1 MFRAPQAVPP
11 PSGTIDNEGPT
22 MKGPM
27 MSNRWLKAAAAL
39 ICALAMSV
47 SWAAA
52 GSQKIFASPEIA
64 AEALVDSLARND
76 DAELRV
82 ILGVEYARLMSLDDL
97 ASEDRL
103 AFLAAWAKG
112 HRILRDNDTLA
123 RLEVSSGWT
132 LPIPLV
138 RSGSGWIFDTRA
150 GMEEMRI
157 RRIGRNELAAIQTMY
172 AYVDAQ
178 REYAAQDRN
187 GDGVREFAQKILSS
201 PGKQDGLYWPTAA
214 DEPES
219 PAGPLLETKDL
230 KEGYHGYRFRILK
243 AQGKAAQGGA
253 RNYVKGGRMTEGFA
267 LVGWPARYGETGL
280 ATFIVNQDGVVYQKY
295 LGPNAAAIAG
305 AMTRFDPDASWTALP
320 AP

>member
-1 MFRAPQAVPP
+1 
-11 PSGTIDNEGPT
+11 
-22 MKGPM
+22 MKGPL
-27 MSNRWLKAAAAL
+27 MSIRWLKAAAAL
-39 ICALAMSV
+39 ICVLALSV
-47 SWAAA
+47 SCAVAAT
-52 GSQKIFASPEIA
+52 QKIFASPEIA

-76 DAELRV
+76 EAEMRA
-82 ILGVEYARLMSLDDL
+82 ILGLNYERMISLDDL

-112 HRILRDNDTLA
+112 HRIVRDSDTLA

-150 GMEEMRI
+150 AKEEMRT

-187 GDGVREFAQKILSS
+187 GDGVLEFAQKIRSS
-201 PGKQDGLYWPTAA
+201 PGKQDGLSWPTAA

-230 KEGYHGYRFRILK
+230 KDGYHGYRFRILK
-243 AQGKAAQGGA
+243 AQGGAAQGGA
-253 RNYVKGGRMTEGFA
+253 RNYVNGGRMTEGFA

-280 ATFIVNQDGVVYQKY
+280 MSFVVNQDGIVYQQD
-295 LGPNAAAIAG
+295 LGSRSAAIAG
-305 AMTRFDPDASWTALP
+305 AMTRFDPDAAWTALP
-320 AP
+320 ALPAP

>member
-1 MFRAPQAVPP
+1 
-11 PSGTIDNEGPT
+11 
-22 MKGPM
+22 MKDPM
-27 MSNRWLKAAAAL
+27 MSNRWLKVTAAL

-47 SWAAA
+47 SCAVA
-52 GSQKIFASPEIA
+52 GTQKVFATPEIA

-76 DAELRV
+76 DVEMRA
-82 ILGVEYARLMSLDDL
+82 ILGVEYERMLSLDDL

-103 AFLAAWAKG
+103 AFFAAWAKG
-112 HRILRDNDTLA
+112 RRILRDSDTFA
-123 RLEVSSGWT
+123 RLELSSGWT

-138 RSGSGWIFDTRA
+138 RSGGGWIFDTRA
-150 GMEEMRI
+150 GKDEMRI

-172 AYVDAQ
+172 AFVDAQ

-187 GDGVREFAQKILSS
+187 GDGVLEFAKKIISS
-201 PGKQDGLYWPTAA
+201 PGKQDGLYWPTAG

-243 AQGKAAQGGA
+243 AQGKAAPGGA
-253 RNYVKGGRMTEGFA
+253 RNYVKGGRMSEGFA

-280 ATFIVNQDGVVYQKY
+280 MTFAVNQDGTVYQKH
-295 LGPNAAAIAG
+295 LGPRSADIAG

>member
-1 MFRAPQAVPP
+1 
-11 PSGTIDNEGPT
+11 

-27 MSNRWLKAAAAL
+27 MSNRWFKATAAL
-39 ICALAMSV
+39 ICALAMSL
-47 SWAAA
+47 SCAAA
-52 GSQKIFASPEIA
+52 GTQRIFASPEIA

-76 DAELRV
+76 DAEIRA
-82 ILGVEYARLMSLDDL
+82 ILGLNYERLMSLDDI

-103 AFLAAWAKG
+103 DFLAAWAKG
-112 HRILRDNDTLA
+112 RSILRDSDTLA
-123 RLEVSSGWT
+123 HLEVSSGWT

-150 GMEEMRI
+150 GKDEMRI

-172 AYVDAQ
+172 AFVDAQ
-178 REYAAQDRN
+178 QEYAALGRN
-187 GDGVREFAQKILSS
+187 NAGVPEFAQKILSS
-201 PGKQDGLYWPTAA
+201 PGKQDGLYWPTVG
-214 DEPES
+214 DEPQS

-230 KEGYHGYRFRILK
+230 SDGYHGYRFKILK

-253 RNYVKGGRMTEGFA
+253 RGFVNGGRMTEGFA

-280 ATFIVNQDGVVYQKY
+280 MSFVVNQDGTVYQKH
-295 LGPNAAAIAG
+295 LGPRSAAIAG